1 MFVNKRKYDDLLQ
14 QFNYFKA
21 IAEQKQNENSEL
33 IRQIKS
39 LEQKYF
45 TKSQKENEGYA
56 KRVAALQAELSDVY
70 SKYHQ
75 LQAELQKQPSADGT
89 GSHRDT
95 GKNCNIVFD
104 DAALDQC
111 IQAYDSKA
119 LDLGNYTII
128 QAKAEIY
135 RLQNARQQQIPC
147 SLQSQTF
154 STLNELSA
162 ILQSYELS
170 DLEAFSKNLLQ
181 AKRTTEVKQ
190 KKLSERQHNTDKWL
204 SINEERAAA
213 CKKRL
218 DLFVLLQ
225 DDDSKTI
232 FDSKSIIDHLA
243 KLRSGTERD
252 SETNCTL
259 MAMEQRLM
267 LPILLM
273 AKSRWNLAVLIQVIV
288 FPLRRKRICSVIR
301 WNNSVVTSK
310 RSKKSF
316 LRKVLCLQTAFLF
329 CPLTQNMPRL

>member
-1 MFVNKRKYDDLLQ
+1 MQ

-45 TKSQKENEGYA
+45 TKFQKENEGCA
-56 KRVAALQAELSDVY
+56 KKVAALQAELSDVY

-95 GKNCNIVFD
+95 GTNCNIVFD

-119 LDLGNYTII
+119 LDLGNCTII

-135 RLQNARQQQIPC
+135 RLQNAQQQQIPC
-147 SLQSQTF
+147 PLQSQTF
-154 STLNELSA
+154 STLNELSV

-181 AKRTTEVKQ
+181 AKRATETKR
-190 KKLSERQHNTDKWL
+190 KKLSGRQHNTDKWL
-204 SINEERAAA
+204 SINEERAVS

-218 DLFVLLQ
+218 DLFMLLQ
-225 DDDSKTI
+225 DDDSKTG
-232 FDSKSIIDHLA
+232 FDSKSIIDHLSINQIISLDIWSKYSKPVIDTSSVYYQKLLECYEQFGQKCFSPKIVQAIA
-243 KLRSGTERD
+243 KLLKEKGIIQK
-252 SETNCTL
+252 SED
-259 MAMEQRLM
+259 E
-267 LPILLM
+267 
-273 AKSRWNLAVLIQVIV
+273 VLQDLHSC
-288 FPLRRKRICSVIR
+288 FD
-301 WNNSVVTSK
+301 
-310 RSKKSF
+310 
-316 LRKVLCLQTAFLF
+316 
-329 CPLTQNMPRL
+329 MM

>member
-1 MFVNKRKYDDLLQ
+1 MFVNKRKYDNLLQ
-14 QFNYFKA
+14 QFNYFKT

-89 GSHRDT
+89 SSHRDT

-104 DAALDQC
+104 AAALDQC

-135 RLQNARQQQIPC
+135 RLQNAQQQQIPC
-147 SLQSQTF
+147 SLQSETF

-225 DDDSKTI
+225 DDDSKTV
-232 FDSKSIIDHLA
+232 FDSKSIIDHLSINQIISLDIWSKYSKPVIDTSSVYYQKLLECYEQFGQKCFSPKIAQAIA
-243 KLRSGTERD
+243 KLLKEKGIIQK
-252 SETNCTL
+252 SED
-259 MAMEQRLM
+259 E
-267 LPILLM
+267 
-273 AKSRWNLAVLIQVIV
+273 VLQDLHSC
-288 FPLRRKRICSVIR
+288 FD
-301 WNNSVVTSK
+301 
-310 RSKKSF
+310 
-316 LRKVLCLQTAFLF
+316 
-329 CPLTQNMPRL
+329 MM